1 MRIKRWIVL
10 SLAAALATLMLTG
23 CPWDQD
29 RPGGGASSQPG
40 GDGVIVVPPG
50 GDDDDD
56 GGDDPPV
63 TYTITATAGTGG
75 TAQPATQTVTAGQ
88 DASVAVAASDGYC
101 IQQITVDGDVQF
113 TAADAS
119 RTEYTVQFPAVD
131 ASHTVEA
138 SFAQVY
144 TVTASIG
151 AGGTVQFDGQPVT
164 DGASAAFR
172 AGDTLTFTVQPNDG
186 YQIASVQADGDV
198 LSGEN
203 GSYTYTV
210 KGDCTIA
217 VTFQKLTYTV
227 TAKVSGT
234 GGKVS
239 VSPDEVEHGGSVTI
253 TVTPNEG
260 YIVDSVQTADG
271 TLLTPNADGTYTLA
285 NVTKDQTIT
294 VTFQQLTY
302 TVTVTAGA
310 GGTASVSSKEVGH
323 GDSVTVTVTPEEGYI
338 VDKVDDNGTDVTGQ
352 VKNNTYTLT
361 NVTASHNITVTF
373 QKLTSYM
380 VTTSEQLIAW
390 AEEVRKG
397 NRSLDCTLA
406 ADITLTEPW
415 TPVGTD
421 YQNPYTGTFDGNNH
435 TIRGLT
441 VTGSNEYAG
450 LFGYIGSGGTVKN
463 VKLVNVQ
470 ITSDHQYGYA
480 GGVAGYSRGNIEN
493 CSVSGSV
500 SGNSSS
506 NGTSNC
512 VGGVV
517 GQQYGGTI
525 TECSSSAIVKGA
537 NEVGG
542 VAGQTANATLTACYA
557 TGDVTAERDPQNNT
571 YAGGVVGYNGAST
584 LTACYATGNV
594 TGTGT
599 GTGSIYVGGVTGDN
613 ASGTLTACYHAK
625 GTVSGPDG
633 ATGGVTGRN
642 YDANVGIPS
651 ITACYWQNNQ
661 AQGIGNNQAGT
672 TVETTQVTDGDWANA
687 VAQMNKALSG
697 TGYSY
702 QQGNPPK
709 LN

>member
-10 SLAAALATLMLTG
+10 SLAAALTTLMLTG

-50 GDDDDD
+50 SDDDDD
-56 GGDDPPV
+56 SDDPPV

-113 TAADAS
+113 RAGDAS

-151 AGGTVQFDGQPVT
+151 AGGTVKFNGQPVA

-172 AGDTLTFTVQPNDG
+172 AGDTLTFTVEPDSG
-186 YQIASVQADGDV
+186 YQIASVQAGGDV

-239 VSPDEVEHGGSVTI
+239 VSPEKVEHGGSVTV
-253 TVTPNEG
+253 TVTPEEG
-260 YIVDSVQTADG
+260 YTVDSVQTADG
-271 TLLTPNADGTYTLA
+271 TLLTPNADGTYTLD
-285 NVTKDQTIT
+285 NVTEDQTIT
-294 VTFQQLTY
+294 VTFQKQTY
-302 TVTVTAGA
+302 TVTVTAGT

-323 GDSVTVTVTPEEGYI
+323 GGSVTVTVTPDGGYI

-352 VKNNTYTLT
+352 VTNNTYTLT

-373 QKLTSYM
+373 QKLTSYT
-380 VTTSEQLIAW
+380 VTTSKQLMDW
-390 AEEVRKG
+390 AEEVRNG

-463 VKLVNVQ
+463 VKLEDVQ
-470 ITSDHQYGYA
+470 ITSDHQYA
-480 GGVAGYSRGNIEN
+480 NVGGVAGINNGTIEN
-493 CSVSGSV
+493 CSVSGRVRGYSA
-500 SGNSSS
+500 
-506 NGTSNC
+506 
-512 VGGVV
+512 GGVV
-517 GQQYGGTI
+517 GQQYSGSI
-525 TECSSSAIVKGA
+525 TLCNSSATVQGTSQ
-537 NEVGG
+537 VGG
-542 VAGQTANATLTACYA
+542 VVGYTNYGVTLTACYA
-557 TGDVTAERDPQNNT
+557 TGDVTAENNNT
-571 YAGGVVGYNGAST
+571 AGTFFAGGVVGSNGGN
-584 LTACYATGNV
+584 LTACYATGKV
-594 TGTGT
+594 TG
-599 GTGSIYVGGVTGDN
+599 GTGSIYVGGVTGSND
-613 ASGTLTACYHAK
+613 SGTLTACYHAAE
-625 GTVSGPDG
+625 TVSGPDG

-642 YDANVGIPS
+642 YNASVGIPA
-651 ITACYWQNNQ
+651 ITACYWKNDQDE
-661 AQGIGNNQAGT
+661 GIGYNQAGT
-672 TVETTQVTDGDWANA
+672 TVETTKVDGDWTDA
-687 VAQMNKALSG
+687 VKQMNAALSG

>member
-10 SLAAALATLMLTG
+10 SLAAALTTLMLTG

-119 RTEYTVQFPAVD
+119 QTNYTVQFPAVD

-151 AGGTVQFDGQPVT
+151 AGGTVQFGGQPVA

-172 AGDTLTFTVQPNDG
+172 AGDTLTFTVEPDSG
-186 YQIASVQADGDV
+186 YQIASVLAGSEA
-198 LSGEN
+198 LRGEN

-210 KGDCTIA
+210 KGDCIIA

-239 VSPDEVEHGGSVTI
+239 VSPEKVEHGGNVTV

-260 YIVDSVQTADG
+260 YTVGSVRTADG

-294 VTFQQLTY
+294 VTFQKQTY
-302 TVTVTAGA
+302 TVTVTAGT

-323 GDSVTVTVTPEEGYI
+323 GDSVTVTIAPNDNYEIKSVQ
-338 VDKVDDNGTDVTGQ
+338 DNGTDVTGQ
-352 VKNNTYTLT
+352 VKNNTYTLA
-361 NVTASHNITVTF
+361 NVTADHDIAVTF
-373 QKLTSYM
+373 QKLTSYT
-380 VTTSEQLIAW
+380 VTTSKQLMDW

-450 LFGYIGSGGTVKN
+450 LFGYIGKDGTVKN
-463 VKLVNVQ
+463 VKLEDVQ
-470 ITSDHQYGYA
+470 ITSDHQYA
-480 GGVAGYSRGNIEN
+480 NVGGVAGMNDGTIEN
-493 CSVSGSV
+493 CSVSGRVRGYSA
-500 SGNSSS
+500 
-506 NGTSNC
+506 
-512 VGGVV
+512 GGVV
-517 GQQYGGTI
+517 GQQYSGSI
-525 TECSSSAIVKGA
+525 TLCNSSATVQGTSQ
-537 NEVGG
+537 VGG
-542 VAGQTANATLTACYA
+542 VVGYTNYGVTLTACYA
-557 TGDVTAERDPQNNT
+557 TGDVTAENNNT
-571 YAGGVVGYNGAST
+571 AGTFFAGGVVGSNGGN
-584 LTACYATGNV
+584 LTACYATGKV
-594 TGTGT
+594 TG
-599 GTGSIYVGGVTGDN
+599 GTGSIYVGGVTGSND
-613 ASGTLTACYHAK
+613 SGTLTACCHAK

-642 YDANVGIPS
+642 YNALGDPV
-651 ITACYWQNNQ
+651 ITACYWKNDQ
-661 AQGIGNNQAGT
+661 AEGIGYNQAGT
-672 TVETTQVTDGDWANA
+672 TVETTKVDGDWTDA
-687 VAQMNKALSG
+687 VAKMNKALSG

>member
-10 SLAAALATLMLTG
+10 SLAAVLTTAMLTG

-40 GDGVIVVPPG
+40 GDGFIVVPPG

-56 GGDDPPV
+56 GDDPPV
-63 TYTITATAGTGG
+63 TYTITATAGPGG
-75 TAQPATQTVTAGQ
+75 TAQPPSQTVAAGQ
-88 DASVAVAASDGYC
+88 NASVAVAADGGYC
-101 IQQITVDGDVQF
+101 IRQITVDGAGQF

-151 AGGTVQFDGQPVT
+151 AGGTVKLGGQPVA
-164 DGASAAFR
+164 DGDSAAFL
-172 AGDTLTFTVQPNDG
+172 ADDTLTFTVEPEKG
-186 YQIASVQADGDV
+186 WQIEGVTANGSP
-198 LSGEN
+198 LTETN

-227 TAKVSGT
+227 TATVNGT
-234 GGKVS
+234 GGNVS

-253 TVTPNEG
+253 KVTPDEG
-260 YIVDSVQTADG
+260 YTVGSVQTADG
-271 TLLTPNADGTYTLA
+271 TPLTPNEDGTYTLA
-285 NVTKDQTIT
+285 NVTEDQTIT
-294 VTFQQLTY
+294 VTFQQQTY
-302 TVTVTAGA
+302 TVTAKVNGT
-310 GGTASVSSKEVGH
+310 GGKVSVSSEKVEH
-323 GDSVTVTVTPEEGYI
+323 GDSVTITVTPNEGYT
-338 VDKVDDNGTDVTGQ
+338 VGSVQDNGADVTKQ
-352 VKNNTYTLT
+352 VENNTYTLT
-361 NVTASHNITVTF
+361 NVTADHDITVTF
-373 QKLTSYM
+373 QKLTSRT
-380 VTTSEQLIAW
+380 VSTPEQLMDW

-406 ADITLTEPW
+406 ADITLTEDW
-415 TPVGTD
+415 TPVGISFVN
-421 YQNPYTGTFDGNNH
+421 QYTGTFDGNGY

-450 LFGYIGSGGTVKN
+450 LFGYIDDSGTVKN
-463 VKLVNVQ
+463 VKLEDVW
-470 ITSDHQYGYA
+470 ITSDHQYGNA

-500 SGNSSS
+500 SS
-506 NGTSNC
+506 NYSA
-512 VGGVV
+512 GGVV
-517 GQQYGGTI
+517 AQQFGNSI
-525 TECSSSAIVKGA
+525 TKCSSSATVKGTG
-537 NEVGG
+537 EVGG
-542 VAGQTANATLTACYA
+542 VAGKTDNSATLTACYA
-557 TGDVTAERDPQNNT
+557 TGNVTFERASTINT
-571 YAGGVVGYNGAST
+571 FAGGVVGFNGTGSI

-642 YDANVGIPS
+642 YNALGDPV
-651 ITACYWQNNQ
+651 ITACYWKNDQDE
-661 AQGIGNNQAGT
+661 GIGYNQAGT
-672 TVETTQVTDGDWANA
+672 TVETTKVDGDWTDA
-687 VAQMNKALSG
+687 VAKMNKALSG

>member
-1 MRIKRWIVL
+1 MHIKRWIVL
-10 SLAAALATLMLTG
+10 SLAAVLTTLMLTG

-56 GGDDPPV
+56 GGDPPV
-63 TYTITATAGTGG
+63 TYTITATAGPGG
-75 TAQPATQTVTAGQ
+75 TAQPPSQTVTAGQ
-88 DASVAVAASDGYC
+88 DASVAVTASDGYC
-101 IQQITVDGDVQF
+101 IRQITVDGDARF

-151 AGGTVQFDGQPVT
+151 AGGTVTMDGTTIESGRYPVQE
-164 DGASAAFR
+164 GAV
-172 AGDTLTFTVQPNDG
+172 LTFTVEPDSG
-186 YQIASVQADGDV
+186 YQIASVQAGGEV

-217 VTFQKLTYTV
+217 VTFQQQTYTV

-239 VSPDEVEHGGSVTI
+239 VSSEKVEHGGR
-253 TVTPNEG
+253 
-260 YIVDSVQTADG
+260 
-271 TLLTPNADGTYTLA
+271 
-285 NVTKDQTIT
+285 
-294 VTFQQLTY
+294 
-302 TVTVTAGA
+302 
-310 GGTASVSSKEVGH
+310 
-323 GDSVTVTVTPEEGYI
+323 VTVTVTPDGGYT
-338 VDKVDDNGTDVTGQ
+338 VGSVQDNGTDVTKQ
-352 VKNNTYTLT
+352 VENNTYTLT
-361 NVTASHNITVTF
+361 NVTADHDITVTF
-373 QKLTSYM
+373 QKLTSHT
-380 VTTSEQLIAW
+380 VSTAEQLIAW
-390 AEEVRKG
+390 AEEVRNG
-397 NRSLDCTLA
+397 NYSLDCTLA
-406 ADITLTEPW
+406 ADITLTGNW
-415 TPVGTD
+415 TPVGTTSA
-421 YQNPYTGTFDGNNH
+421 NSYTGTFDGNNH

-441 VTGSNEYAG
+441 VKGSDEYAG
-450 LFGYIGSGGTVKN
+450 LFGYIGKDGTVKN
-463 VKLVNVQ
+463 VKLADVK
-470 ITSDHQYGYA
+470 ITSDYQYAYV
-480 GGVAGYSRGNIEN
+480 GGVAGNNDGAIEN

-500 SGNSSS
+500 SGNSTYNSVGGVVGYQWGGSITGCSS
-506 NGTSNC
+506 SATVQGTGS

-517 GQQYGGTI
+517 GQTNYGATLTACYSTDNVTLESNG
-525 TECSSSAIVKGA
+525 SDNYYA
-537 NEVGG
+537 GG
-542 VAGQTANATLTACYA
+542 VVGSNGASCTLTACYA
-557 TGDVTAERDPQNNT
+557 TGR
-571 YAGGVVGYNGAST
+571 
-584 LTACYATGNV
+584 V
-594 TGTGT
+594 TGSGSGT
-599 GTGSIYVGGVTGDN
+599 IYVGGVTGDN

-672 TVETTQVTDGDWANA
+672 TDGTTKVDSDWTDAVT
-687 VAQMNKALSG
+687 QMNAALSG
-697 TGYSY
+697 TDYSY
-702 QQGNPPK
+702 QQGNPPT

>member
-151 AGGTVQFDGQPVT
+151 AGGTVQFDGQTVA
-164 DGASAAFR
+164 DGASAAFL
-172 AGDTLTFTVQPNDG
+172 AGDTLTFTVEPDSG
-186 YQIASVQADGDV
+186 YQIASVLAGSEA
-198 LSGEN
+198 LRGEN

-210 KGDCTIA
+210 KGDCIIA

-239 VSPDEVEHGGSVTI
+239 VSPEKVEHGGNVTVTVTPNEGYTVGSVRTADGTPLTLNADGTYTLDNVTEDQTITVTFQQQTYTVTATVSGTGGKVSVSSEKVEHGGSVTV
-253 TVTPNEG
+253 TVTPDEG
-260 YIVDSVQTADG
+260 YTVGSVRTADG
-271 TLLTPNADGTYTLA
+271 TSLTPNADGTYTLD
-285 NVTKDQTIT
+285 NVTKDQT
-294 VTFQQLTY
+294 
-302 TVTVTAGA
+302 
-310 GGTASVSSKEVGH
+310 
-323 GDSVTVTVTPEEGYI
+323 
-338 VDKVDDNGTDVTGQ
+338 
-352 VKNNTYTLT
+352 
-361 NVTASHNITVTF
+361 ITVTF

-380 VTTSEQLIAW
+380 VTTSEQLMDW

-415 TPVGTD
+415 TPVGTTSA
-421 YQNPYTGTFDGNNH
+421 NSYTGTFDGKGH
-435 TIRGLT
+435 TITGLT

-463 VKLVNVQ
+463 VKLEDVQ
-470 ITSDHQYGYA
+470 ITSDHQYA
-480 GGVAGYSRGNIEN
+480 NVGGVAGYSQGNIEN

-500 SGNSSS
+500 SS
-506 NGTSNC
+506 NYSA
-512 VGGVV
+512 GGVV
-517 GQQYGGTI
+517 AQQFGNSI
-525 TECSSSAIVKGA
+525 TGCSSSATVKGTA
-537 NEVGG
+537 EVGG
-542 VAGQTANATLTACYA
+542 VAGKTDNSATLTACYA
-557 TGDVTAERDPQNNT
+557 TGNVTFERASTINT
-571 YAGGVVGYNGAST
+571 FAGGVVGFNGTGSI

-642 YDANVGIPS
+642 FNASTGIPA
-651 ITACYWQNNQ
+651 ITACYWKNDQDE
-661 AQGIGNNQAGT
+661 GIGYNQAGT
-672 TVETTQVTDGDWANA
+672 GETTKVTDGDWTDA
-687 VAQMNKALSG
+687 VKQMNAALAS

>member
-151 AGGTVQFDGQPVT
+151 AGGTVKFNGQPVA
-164 DGASAAFR
+164 DGASAAFL
-172 AGDTLTFTVQPNDG
+172 AGDTLTFTVEPDSG
-186 YQIASVQADGDV
+186 YQIASVQAGSDV

-227 TAKVSGT
+227 TANIGTGGTASISSEKVEHGGSVTIKVTPDEGYTVGSVRTADGTSLTLNADGTYTLDNVTKDQTIIVTFQQLTYTVTAKVSGT

-239 VSPDEVEHGGSVTI
+239 VSSEKVEHGGSVTV
-253 TVTPNEG
+253 TVTPDEG
-260 YIVDSVQTADG
+260 YTVGSVRTADG
-271 TLLTPNADGTYTLA
+271 TSLTPNADGTYTLD

-294 VTFQQLTY
+294 VTFQ
-302 TVTVTAGA
+302 
-310 GGTASVSSKEVGH
+310 
-323 GDSVTVTVTPEEGYI
+323 
-338 VDKVDDNGTDVTGQ
+338 
-352 VKNNTYTLT
+352 
-361 NVTASHNITVTF
+361 
-373 QKLTSYM
+373 KLTSYT
-380 VTTSEQLIAW
+380 VTTSKQLMDW
-390 AEEVRKG
+390 AEEVRNG
-397 NRSLDCTLA
+397 NRSLNCTLA

-450 LFGYIGSGGTVKN
+450 LFGYIGKDGTVKN
-463 VKLVNVQ
+463 VKLADVQ
-470 ITSDHQYGYA
+470 ITSDYQYAYV
-480 GGVAGYSRGNIEN
+480 GGVAGNNDGAIEN

-500 SGNSSS
+500 SGNSTYNS
-506 NGTSNC
+506 

-517 GQQYGGTI
+517 GYQLGGSI
-525 TECSSSAIVKGA
+525 TGCSSSATVQGTGS
-537 NEVGG
+537 VGG
-542 VAGQTANATLTACYA
+542 VAGQTNSGATLTACYS
-557 TGDVTAERDPQNNT
+557 TGNVTLESNNSDNN
-571 YAGGVVGYNGAST
+571 YAGGVVGSNSFST
-584 LTACYATGNV
+584 LIACYATGSV

-613 ASGTLTACYHAK
+613 ASGTLTACYHAT
-625 GTVSGPDG
+625 GDVTGASGS
-633 ATGGVTGRN
+633 TGGVTGRN
-642 YDANVGIPS
+642 FKDSMFGGGI
-651 ITACYWQNNQ
+651 ITACYWQNDQ
-661 AQGIGNNQAGT
+661 EQGIGNNQAGT
-672 TVETTQVTDGDWANA
+672 TDGTTKVDSDWTDAVT
-687 VAQMNKALSG
+687 QMNKALSG

-702 QQGNPPK
+702 RQGNPPT

>member
-10 SLAAALATLMLTG
+10 SLAAVLTTLMLTG

-56 GGDDPPV
+56 GDDPPV

-75 TAQPATQTVTAGQ
+75 TAQPPAQTVAAGQ

-101 IQQITVDGDVQF
+101 IRQITVDGDAQF

-151 AGGTVQFDGQPVT
+151 AGGTVKFGGQPVT
-164 DGASAAFR
+164 DGYSAAFL
-172 AGDTLTFTVQPNDG
+172 ADDTLTFTVEPDSG
-186 YQIASVQADGDV
+186 YQIASVQAGGDV

-239 VSPDEVEHGGSVTI
+239 VSSEKVEHGGRVTV
-253 TVTPNEG
+253 TVTPEEG
-260 YIVDSVQTADG
+260 YTVDSVQTADG
-271 TLLTPNADGTYTLA
+271 TLLTPNADGTYTLD
-285 NVTKDQTIT
+285 NVTEDQTIT
-294 VTFQQLTY
+294 VTFQKQTY
-302 TVTVTAGA
+302 TVTVTAGT

-323 GDSVTVTVTPEEGYI
+323 GDSVTVTIAPNDNYEIKSVQ
-338 VDKVDDNGTDVTGQ
+338 DNGTDVTGQ
-352 VKNNTYTLT
+352 VKNNTYTLA
-361 NVTASHNITVTF
+361 NVTADHDIAVTF
-373 QKLTSYM
+373 QKLTSYT
-380 VTTSEQLIAW
+380 VTTSKQLMDW
-390 AEEVRKG
+390 AEEVRNG
-397 NRSLDCTLA
+397 NRSLNCTLA

-421 YQNPYTGTFDGNNH
+421 YQNPYTGTFDGKGH
-435 TIRGLT
+435 TITGLT

-463 VKLVNVQ
+463 VKLEDVQ
-470 ITSDHQYGYA
+470 IATTNSYGYA
-480 GGVAGYSRGNIEN
+480 GGVAGYSRGTIEN

-500 SGNSSS
+500 SS
-506 NGTSNC
+506 NYSA
-512 VGGVV
+512 GGVV
-517 GQQYGGTI
+517 AQQFGNSI
-525 TECSSSAIVKGA
+525 TGCSSSATVKGTA
-537 NEVGG
+537 EVGG
-542 VAGQTANATLTACYA
+542 VAGKTDNSATLTACYA
-557 TGDVTAERDPQNNT
+557 TGNVTFERASTINT
-571 YAGGVVGYNGAST
+571 FAGGVVGSNGGGT
-584 LTACYATGNV
+584 LIACYATGSV

-599 GTGSIYVGGVTGDN
+599 GTGSIYVGGVTGSND
-613 ASGTLTACYHAK
+613 SGTLTACYHAAE
-625 GTVSGPDG
+625 TVSGPDG

-642 YDANVGIPS
+642 FNASTGIPA
-651 ITACYWQNNQ
+651 ITACYWKNDQDE
-661 AQGIGNNQAGT
+661 GIGYNQAGT
-672 TVETTQVTDGDWANA
+672 TVETTKVDGDWTGA
-687 VAQMNKALSG
+687 VAQMNKALSS

-702 QQGNPPK
+702 QQGNPPT

>member
-56 GGDDPPV
+56 SDDPPV

-151 AGGTVQFDGQPVT
+151 AGGTVKFNGQPVA

-172 AGDTLTFTVQPNDG
+172 AGDTLTFTVEPDSG
-186 YQIASVQADGDV
+186 YQIASVQAGGDV

-239 VSPDEVEHGGSVTI
+239 VSPEKVEHGG
-253 TVTPNEG
+253 
-260 YIVDSVQTADG
+260 
-271 TLLTPNADGTYTLA
+271 
-285 NVTKDQTIT
+285 
-294 VTFQQLTY
+294 
-302 TVTVTAGA
+302 
-310 GGTASVSSKEVGH
+310 
-323 GDSVTVTVTPEEGYI
+323 SVTVTVTPEEGYT
-338 VDKVDDNGTDVTGQ
+338 VDSVRTADGTLLTPNEDGTYTLANVTEDQTITVTFQQQTYTVTAKVNGTGGKVSVSSEKVEHGGSVTVTVTPEEGYTVGSVQDNGADVTKQ
-352 VKNNTYTLT
+352 VENNTYTLT
-361 NVTASHNITVTF
+361 NVTADHDITVTF
-373 QKLTSYM
+373 QKLTSRT
-380 VTTSEQLIAW
+380 VFTSEQLMDW
-390 AEEVRKG
+390 AEEVRNG
-397 NRSLDCTLA
+397 NYSLDCTLA

-463 VKLVNVQ
+463 VKLEDVQ
-470 ITSDHQYGYA
+470 ITSDHQYA
-480 GGVAGYSRGNIEN
+480 NVGGVAGINNGTIEN
-493 CSVSGSV
+493 CSVSGRVRGYSA
-500 SGNSSS
+500 
-506 NGTSNC
+506 
-512 VGGVV
+512 GGVV
-517 GQQYGGTI
+517 GQQYSGSI
-525 TECSSSAIVKGA
+525 TLCNSSATVQGTSQ
-537 NEVGG
+537 VGG
-542 VAGQTANATLTACYA
+542 VVGYTNYGVTLTACYA
-557 TGDVTAERDPQNNT
+557 TGDVTAENNNT
-571 YAGGVVGYNGAST
+571 AGTFFAGGVVGSNGGN
-584 LTACYATGNV
+584 LTACYATGKV
-594 TGTGT
+594 TG
-599 GTGSIYVGGVTGDN
+599 GTGSIYVGGVTGSND
-613 ASGTLTACYHAK
+613 SGTLTACYHAAE
-625 GTVSGPDG
+625 TVSGPDG

-642 YDANVGIPS
+642 YNASVGIPA
-651 ITACYWQNNQ
+651 ITACYWKNDQDE
-661 AQGIGNNQAGT
+661 GIGYNQAGT
-672 TVETTQVTDGDWANA
+672 TVETTKVDGDWTDA
-687 VAQMNKALSG
+687 VAKMNIALSG

>member
-56 GGDDPPV
+56 GDDPPV
-63 TYTITATAGTGG
+63 TYTITATAGPGG
-75 TAQPATQTVTAGQ
+75 TAQPPAQTVAAGQ

-101 IQQITVDGDVQF
+101 IRQITVDGVGRF

-119 RTEYTVQFPAVD
+119 CTEYTVQFPAVD

-151 AGGTVQFDGQPVT
+151 TGGKVKLGDQSVT
-164 DGASAAFR
+164 DGDSAAFL
-172 AGDTLTFTVQPNDG
+172 AGDTLTFTVEPDSG
-186 YQIASVQADGDV
+186 YQIASVQAGGDV

-227 TAKVSGT
+227 TAKVNGT

-239 VSPDEVEHGGSVTI
+239 VSPDEVEHGGSVTV
-253 TVTPNEG
+253 TVTPDEG
-260 YIVDSVQTADG
+260 YTVGSVQTADG

-285 NVTKDQTIT
+285 NVTEDQTIT
-294 VTFQQLTY
+294 VTFQQQTY
-302 TVTVTAGA
+302 TVTATVSGT
-310 GGTASVSSKEVGH
+310 GGKVSVSSEKVGH
-323 GDSVTVTVTPEEGYI
+323 GGSVTVTVTPDGGYT
-338 VDKVDDNGTDVTGQ
+338 VGSVQDNGTDVTDQ
-352 VKNNTYTLT
+352 VENNTYTLT
-361 NVTASHNITVTF
+361 NVTADHDITVTF
-373 QKLTSYM
+373 QKLTSRT
-380 VTTSEQLIAW
+380 VSTPEQLMDW

-421 YQNPYTGTFDGNNH
+421 DQNPYTGTFDGKGH
-435 TIRGLT
+435 TISGLK

-450 LFGYIGSGGTVKN
+450 LFGCIDDGGTVKN

-470 ITSDHQYGYA
+470 ITSDYQYAYV
-480 GGVAGYSRGNIEN
+480 GGVAGNNDGAIEN

-500 SGNSSS
+500 SGNSTYNSVGGVVGYQWGGSITRCSS
-506 NGTSNC
+506 SATVKGTGS

-517 GQQYGGTI
+517 GQTNYGATLTACYSTDNVTLESNG
-525 TECSSSAIVKGA
+525 SDNYYA
-537 NEVGG
+537 GG
-542 VAGQTANATLTACYA
+542 VVGSNGASCTLTACYA
-557 TGDVTAERDPQNNT
+557 TGR
-571 YAGGVVGYNGAST
+571 
-584 LTACYATGNV
+584 V
-594 TGTGT
+594 TGSGSGT
-599 GTGSIYVGGVTGDN
+599 IYVGGVTGDN
-613 ASGTLTACYHAK
+613 ASGTLTACYHAAE
-625 GTVSGPDG
+625 TVSGPDG

-672 TVETTQVTDGDWANA
+672 TDGTTKVDGDWTGA
-687 VAQMNKALSG
+687 VTQMNAALSG
-697 TGYSY
+697 KGYSY
-702 QQGNPPK
+702 RQGNPPT

>member
-151 AGGTVQFDGQPVT
+151 AGGTVKFNGQPVA
-164 DGASAAFR
+164 DGASAAFL
-172 AGDTLTFTVQPNDG
+172 AGDTLTFTVEPDSG
-186 YQIASVQADGDV
+186 YQIASVQAGSDV

-227 TAKVSGT
+227 TANIGT
-234 GGKVS
+234 GGTASISSEK
-239 VSPDEVEHGGSVTI
+239 VEHGGSVTI
-253 TVTPNEG
+253 KVTPDEG
-260 YIVDSVQTADG
+260 YTVGSVRTADG
-271 TLLTPNADGTYTLA
+271 TSLTLNADGTYTLA
-285 NVTKDQTIT
+285 NVTEDQTIT
-294 VTFQQLTY
+294 VTFQQQTY
-302 TVTVTAGA
+302 TVTVTAGT
-310 GGTASVSSKEVGH
+310 GGTASVSSNEVEH
-323 GDSVTVTVTPEEGYI
+323 GGSVTVTVTPDGGYT
-338 VDKVDDNGTDVTGQ
+338 VGSVQDNGADVTDQ
-352 VKNNTYTLT
+352 VKDNTYTLT
-361 NVTASHNITVTF
+361 NVTASHTITVTF
-373 QKLTSYM
+373 QKLTSRT
-380 VTTSEQLIAW
+380 VFTSEQLMDW
-390 AEEVRKG
+390 AEEVRNG
-397 NRSLDCTLA
+397 NYSLDCTLA
-406 ADITLTEPW
+406 ADITLTGNW
-415 TPVGTD
+415 TPVGI
-421 YQNPYTGTFDGNNH
+421 NFANSYTGTFDGNNH

-441 VTGSNEYAG
+441 VKGSDEYAG
-450 LFGYIGSGGTVKN
+450 LFGYIGKDGTVKN
-463 VKLVNVQ
+463 VKLADVQ
-470 ITSDHQYGYA
+470 ITSDYQYAYV
-480 GGVAGYSRGNIEN
+480 GGVAGNNDGAIEN

-500 SGNSSS
+500 SGNSTYNS
-506 NGTSNC
+506 

-517 GQQYGGTI
+517 GYQLGGSI
-525 TECSSSAIVKGA
+525 TGCSSSATVNGTGG
-537 NEVGG
+537 VGG
-542 VAGQTANATLTACYA
+542 VAGRTNSGATLTACYA
-557 TGDVTAERDPQNNT
+557 TGNVTLESNGSDN
-571 YAGGVVGYNGAST
+571 YFAGGVVGSNGGGT
-584 LTACYATGNV
+584 LTACYATGSV

-599 GTGSIYVGGVTGDN
+599 GTGSIYVGGVTGTNDF
-613 ASGTLTACYHAK
+613 GTLTACYHAK

-633 ATGGVTGRN
+633 TTGGVTGRN
-642 YDANVGIPS
+642 FKDSMIGGGI
-651 ITACYWQNNQ
+651 ITACYWQNDQ
-661 AQGIGNNQAGT
+661 DEGIGYNQAGI
-672 TVETTQVTDGDWANA
+672 TVETTKVDGDWTDA
-687 VAQMNKALSG
+687 VAKMNKALSS

>member
-10 SLAAALATLMLTG
+10 SLAAALTTLMLTG

-119 RTEYTVQFPAVD
+119 QTNYTVQFPAVD

-151 AGGTVQFDGQPVT
+151 AGGTVQFGGQPVA

-172 AGDTLTFTVQPNDG
+172 AGDTLTFTVEPDSG
-186 YQIASVQADGDV
+186 YQIASVLAGSEA
-198 LSGEN
+198 LRGEN

-210 KGDCTIA
+210 KGDCIIA

-239 VSPDEVEHGGSVTI
+239 VSPEKVEHGGNVTV

-260 YIVDSVQTADG
+260 YTVGSVRTADG

-294 VTFQQLTY
+294 VTFQKQTY
-302 TVTVTAGA
+302 TVTVTAGT

-323 GDSVTVTVTPEEGYI
+323 GDSVTVTVTPDGGYI
-338 VDKVDDNGTDVTGQ
+338 VDSVQDNGTDVTGQ

-380 VTTSEQLIAW
+380 VTTSEQLMDW
-390 AEEVRKG
+390 AEEVRNG

-450 LFGYIGSGGTVKN
+450 LFGYIGKDGTVKN
-463 VKLVNVQ
+463 VKLEDVQ
-470 ITSDHQYGYA
+470 ITSDHQYA
-480 GGVAGYSRGNIEN
+480 NVGGVAGMNDGTIEN
-493 CSVSGSV
+493 CSVSGRVRGYSA
-500 SGNSSS
+500 
-506 NGTSNC
+506 
-512 VGGVV
+512 GGVV
-517 GQQYGGTI
+517 GQQYSGSI
-525 TECSSSAIVKGA
+525 TLCNSSATVQGTSQ
-537 NEVGG
+537 VGG
-542 VAGQTANATLTACYA
+542 VVGYTNYGVTLTACYA
-557 TGDVTAERDPQNNT
+557 TGDVTAENNNT
-571 YAGGVVGYNGAST
+571 AGTFFAGGVVGSNGGN
-584 LTACYATGNV
+584 LTACYATGKV
-594 TGTGT
+594 TG
-599 GTGSIYVGGVTGDN
+599 GTGSIYVGGVTGSND
-613 ASGTLTACYHAK
+613 SGTLTACYHAAE
-625 GTVSGPDG
+625 TVSGPDG

-642 YDANVGIPS
+642 FNASTGIPA
-651 ITACYWQNNQ
+651 ITACYWKNDQDE
-661 AQGIGNNQAGT
+661 GIGYNQAGT
-672 TVETTQVTDGDWANA
+672 TVETTKVDGDWTDA
-687 VAQMNKALSG
+687 VAKMNKALSG

>member
-10 SLAAALATLMLTG
+10 SLAAVLTTAMLTG

-56 GGDDPPV
+56 GDDPPV
-63 TYTITATAGTGG
+63 TYTITATAGPGG
-75 TAQPATQTVTAGQ
+75 TAQPPSQTVAAGQ
-88 DASVAVAASDGYC
+88 DASVAVAADGGYC
-101 IQQITVDGDVQF
+101 IRQITVDGAGQF

-119 RTEYTVQFPAVD
+119 RTEYTVQFPTVD

-151 AGGTVQFDGQPVT
+151 AGGTVKFNGQPVA

-172 AGDTLTFTVQPNDG
+172 AGDTLTFTVEPDSG
-186 YQIASVQADGDV
+186 YQIASVQAGGED
-198 LSGEN
+198 LRGEN

-239 VSPDEVEHGGSVTI
+239 VSPEKVEHGGSVTV
-253 TVTPNEG
+253 TVTPEEG
-260 YIVDSVQTADG
+260 YTVDSVQTADG

-285 NVTKDQTIT
+285 NVTEDQTIT
-294 VTFQQLTY
+294 VTFQQQTY
-302 TVTVTAGA
+302 TVTAKVSGT
-310 GGTASVSSKEVGH
+310 GGKVSVSSEKVEH
-323 GDSVTVTVTPEEGYI
+323 GGSVTVTVTPEEGYT
-338 VDKVDDNGTDVTGQ
+338 VGSVQDNDTDVTDQ
-352 VKNNTYTLT
+352 VENNTYTLT
-361 NVTASHNITVTF
+361 NVTASHTITVTF
-373 QKLTSYM
+373 QKLTSRT
-380 VTTSEQLIAW
+380 VFTSEQLMDW

-406 ADITLTEPW
+406 ADITLTEDW
-415 TPVGTD
+415 TPVGISFVN
-421 YQNPYTGTFDGNNH
+421 QYTGTFDGNGY

-450 LFGYIGSGGTVKN
+450 LFGYIDDSGTVKN

-470 ITSDHQYGYA
+470 ITSDYQYGNA
-480 GGVAGYSRGNIEN
+480 GGVAGDSWGTIEN

-500 SGNSSS
+500 SG
-506 NGTSNC
+506 TTFA
-512 VGGVV
+512 GGVV
-517 GQQYGGTI
+517 GSQWGGSI
-525 TECSSSAIVKGA
+525 TGCNSSATVKGTG
-537 NEVGG
+537 EVGG
-542 VAGQTANATLTACYA
+542 VAGKTDNSATLTACYA
-557 TGDVTAERDPQNNT
+557 TGNVTFERASTINT
-571 YAGGVVGYNGAST
+571 FAGGVVGFNGTGSI

-642 YDANVGIPS
+642 YNALGDPV
-651 ITACYWQNNQ
+651 ITACYWKNDQDE
-661 AQGIGNNQAGT
+661 GIGYNQAGT
-672 TVETTQVTDGDWANA
+672 TVETTKVDGDWTDA
-687 VAQMNKALSG
+687 VAKMNKALSG

>member
-56 GGDDPPV
+56 SDDPPV

-151 AGGTVQFDGQPVT
+151 AGGTVKFNGQPVA

-172 AGDTLTFTVQPNDG
+172 AGDTLTFTVEPDSG
-186 YQIASVQADGDV
+186 YQIASVQAGGDV

-227 TAKVSGT
+227 TAKVNGT

-239 VSPDEVEHGGSVTI
+239 VSPEKVEHGGSVTV
-253 TVTPNEG
+253 TVTPEEG
-260 YIVDSVQTADG
+260 YTVDSVQTADG
-271 TLLTPNADGTYTLA
+271 TLLTPNADGTYTLD
-285 NVTKDQTIT
+285 NVTEDQTIT
-294 VTFQQLTY
+294 VTFQKQTY
-302 TVTVTAGA
+302 TVTVTAGT

-323 GDSVTVTVTPEEGYI
+323 GDSVTVTIAPNDNYEIKSVQ
-338 VDKVDDNGTDVTGQ
+338 DNGTDVTGQ
-352 VKNNTYTLT
+352 VKNNTYTLA
-361 NVTASHNITVTF
+361 NVTADHDIAVTF
-373 QKLTSYM
+373 QKLTSYT
-380 VTTSEQLIAW
+380 VTTSKQLMDW
-390 AEEVRKG
+390 AEEVRNG
-397 NRSLDCTLA
+397 NRSLNCTLA

-421 YQNPYTGTFDGNNH
+421 YQNPYTGTFDGKGH
-435 TIRGLT
+435 TITGLT

-463 VKLVNVQ
+463 VKLEDVQ
-470 ITSDHQYGYA
+470 IATTNSYGYA
-480 GGVAGYSRGNIEN
+480 GGVAGYSRGTIEN

-500 SGNSSS
+500 SS
-506 NGTSNC
+506 NYSA
-512 VGGVV
+512 GGVV
-517 GQQYGGTI
+517 AQQFGNSI
-525 TECSSSAIVKGA
+525 TGCSSSATVKGTA
-537 NEVGG
+537 EVGG
-542 VAGQTANATLTACYA
+542 VAGKTDNSATLTACYA
-557 TGDVTAERDPQNNT
+557 TGNVTFERASTINT
-571 YAGGVVGYNGAST
+571 FAGGVVGSNGGGT
-584 LTACYATGNV
+584 LTACYATGSV

-599 GTGSIYVGGVTGDN
+599 GTGSIYVGGVTGSND
-613 ASGTLTACYHAK
+613 SGTLTACYHAAE
-625 GTVSGPDG
+625 TVSGPDG

-642 YDANVGIPS
+642 FNASTGIPA
-651 ITACYWQNNQ
+651 ITACYWKNDQDE
-661 AQGIGNNQAGT
+661 GIGYNQAGT
-672 TVETTQVTDGDWANA
+672 TVETTKVDGDWTDA
-687 VAQMNKALSG
+687 VTQMNKALAS

>member
-56 GGDDPPV
+56 SDDPPV

-151 AGGTVQFDGQPVT
+151 AGGTVKFNGQPVA

-172 AGDTLTFTVQPNDG
+172 AGDTLTFTVEPDSG
-186 YQIASVQADGDV
+186 YQIASVQAGGDV

-239 VSPDEVEHGGSVTI
+239 VSPEKVEHGGSVTV
-253 TVTPNEG
+253 TVTPEEG
-260 YIVDSVQTADG
+260 YTVDSVQTADG
-271 TLLTPNADGTYTLA
+271 TLLTPNADGTYTLD
-285 NVTKDQTIT
+285 NVTEDQTIT
-294 VTFQQLTY
+294 VTFQKQTY
-302 TVTVTAGA
+302 TVTVTAGT

-323 GDSVTVTVTPEEGYI
+323 GDSVTVTIAPNDNYEIKSVQ
-338 VDKVDDNGTDVTGQ
+338 DNGTDVTGQ
-352 VKNNTYTLT
+352 VKNNTYTLA
-361 NVTASHNITVTF
+361 NVTADHDIAVTF
-373 QKLTSYM
+373 QKLTSYT
-380 VTTSEQLIAW
+380 VTTSKQLMDW
-390 AEEVRKG
+390 AEEVRNG
-397 NRSLDCTLA
+397 NRSLNCTLA

-463 VKLVNVQ
+463 VKLEDVQ
-470 ITSDHQYGYA
+470 IATTNSYGYA
-480 GGVAGYSRGNIEN
+480 GGVAGYSRGTIEN

-500 SGNSSS
+500 SS
-506 NGTSNC
+506 NYSA
-512 VGGVV
+512 GGVV
-517 GQQYGGTI
+517 AQQFGNSI
-525 TECSSSAIVKGA
+525 TGCSSSATVKGTA
-537 NEVGG
+537 EVGG
-542 VAGQTANATLTACYA
+542 VAGKTDNSATLTACYA
-557 TGDVTAERDPQNNT
+557 TGNVTFERASTINT
-571 YAGGVVGYNGAST
+571 FAGGVVGSNGGGT
-584 LTACYATGNV
+584 LIACYATGSV

-642 YDANVGIPS
+642 YNALGDPV
-651 ITACYWQNNQ
+651 ITACYWKNDQDE
-661 AQGIGNNQAGT
+661 GIGYNQAGT
-672 TVETTQVTDGDWANA
+672 TVETTKVDGDWTDA
-687 VAQMNKALSG
+687 VAKMNKALSG

>member
-10 SLAAALATLMLTG
+10 SLAAALTTLMLTG

-119 RTEYTVQFPAVD
+119 QTNYTVQFPAVD

-151 AGGTVQFDGQPVT
+151 AGGTVQFGGQPVA

-172 AGDTLTFTVQPNDG
+172 AGDTLTFTVEPDSG
-186 YQIASVQADGDV
+186 YQIASVLAGSEA
-198 LSGEN
+198 LRGEN

-210 KGDCTIA
+210 KGDCIIA

-239 VSPDEVEHGGSVTI
+239 VSPEKVEHGGNVTV

-260 YIVDSVQTADG
+260 YTVGSVRTADG

-294 VTFQQLTY
+294 VTFQKQTY
-302 TVTVTAGA
+302 TVTVTAGT

-323 GDSVTVTVTPEEGYI
+323 GDSVTVTIAPNDNYEIKSVQ
-338 VDKVDDNGTDVTGQ
+338 DNGTDVTGQ
-352 VKNNTYTLT
+352 VKNNTYTLA
-361 NVTASHNITVTF
+361 NVTADHDIAVTF
-373 QKLTSYM
+373 QKLTSYT
-380 VTTSEQLIAW
+380 VTTSKQLMDW
-390 AEEVRKG
+390 AEEVRNG

-450 LFGYIGSGGTVKN
+450 LFGYIGKDGTVKN
-463 VKLVNVQ
+463 VKLEDVQ
-470 ITSDHQYGYA
+470 ITSDHQYA
-480 GGVAGYSRGNIEN
+480 NVGGVAGMNDGTIEN
-493 CSVSGSV
+493 CSVSGRVRGYSA
-500 SGNSSS
+500 
-506 NGTSNC
+506 
-512 VGGVV
+512 GGVV
-517 GQQYGGTI
+517 GQQYSGSI
-525 TECSSSAIVKGA
+525 TLCNSSATVQGTSQ
-537 NEVGG
+537 VGG
-542 VAGQTANATLTACYA
+542 VVGYTNYGVTLTACYA
-557 TGDVTAERDPQNNT
+557 TGDVTAENNNT
-571 YAGGVVGYNGAST
+571 AGTFFAGGVVGSNGGN
-584 LTACYATGNV
+584 LTACYATGKV
-594 TGTGT
+594 TG
-599 GTGSIYVGGVTGDN
+599 GTGSIYVGGVTGSND
-613 ASGTLTACYHAK
+613 SGTLTACCHAK

-642 YDANVGIPS
+642 YNALGDPV
-651 ITACYWQNNQ
+651 ITACYWKNDQ
-661 AQGIGNNQAGT
+661 AEGIGYNQAGT
-672 TVETTQVTDGDWANA
+672 TVETTKVDGDWTDA
-687 VAQMNKALSG
+687 VAQMNAALSG

>member
-1 MRIKRWIVL
+1 MHIKRWIVL
-10 SLAAALATLMLTG
+10 SLAAVLTTLMLTG

-56 GGDDPPV
+56 GGDPPV
-63 TYTITATAGTGG
+63 TYTITATAGPGG
-75 TAQPATQTVTAGQ
+75 TAQPPSQTVTAGQ
-88 DASVAVAASDGYC
+88 DASVAVTASDGYC
-101 IQQITVDGDVQF
+101 IRQITVDGDARF

-151 AGGTVQFDGQPVT
+151 AGGTVTMDGTTIESGRYPVQE
-164 DGASAAFR
+164 GAV
-172 AGDTLTFTVQPNDG
+172 LTFTVEPDSG
-186 YQIASVQADGDV
+186 YQIASVQAGGEV

-227 TAKVSGT
+227 TAKVNGT

-239 VSPDEVEHGGSVTI
+239 VSPDEVEHGGSVT
-253 TVTPNEG
+253 
-260 YIVDSVQTADG
+260 
-271 TLLTPNADGTYTLA
+271 
-285 NVTKDQTIT
+285 
-294 VTFQQLTY
+294 
-302 TVTVTAGA
+302 
-310 GGTASVSSKEVGH
+310 
-323 GDSVTVTVTPEEGYI
+323 VTVTPDGGYT
-338 VDKVDDNGTDVTGQ
+338 VGSVQDNGTDVTKQ
-352 VKNNTYTLT
+352 VENNTYTLT
-361 NVTASHNITVTF
+361 NVTADHDITVTF
-373 QKLTSYM
+373 QKLTSHT
-380 VTTSEQLIAW
+380 VSTAEQLIAW
-390 AEEVRKG
+390 AEEVRNG
-397 NRSLDCTLA
+397 NYSLDCTLA
-406 ADITLTEPW
+406 ADITLTGNW
-415 TPVGTD
+415 TPVGTTSA
-421 YQNPYTGTFDGNNH
+421 NSYTGTFDGNNH

-441 VTGSNEYAG
+441 VKGSDEYAG
-450 LFGYIGSGGTVKN
+450 LFGYIGKDGTVKN
-463 VKLVNVQ
+463 VKLADVK
-470 ITSDHQYGYA
+470 ITSDYQYAYV
-480 GGVAGYSRGNIEN
+480 GGVAGNNDGAIEN

-500 SGNSSS
+500 SGNSTYNS
-506 NGTSNC
+506 

-517 GQQYGGTI
+517 GYQWGGSI
-525 TECSSSAIVKGA
+525 TGCSSSATVQGTGS
-537 NEVGG
+537 VGG
-542 VAGQTANATLTACYA
+542 VAGQTNSGATLTACYS
-557 TGDVTAERDPQNNT
+557 TGNVTLESNNSDNN
-571 YAGGVVGYNGAST
+571 YAGGVVGVNGSST
-584 LTACYATGNV
+584 LTACYATGSV

-599 GTGSIYVGGVTGDN
+599 GSGSIYVGGVTGDN

-672 TVETTQVTDGDWANA
+672 TDGTTKVDSDWTDAVT
-687 VAQMNKALSG
+687 QMNAALSG
-697 TGYSY
+697 TDYSY
-702 QQGNPPK
+702 QQGNPPT

>member
-1 MRIKRWIVL
+1 MHIKRWIVL

-40 GDGVIVVPPG
+40 GDGVIVVLPG

-63 TYTITATAGTGG
+63 TYTITAKAGPGG
-75 TAQPATQTVTAGQ
+75 TAQPPSQTVTAGQ

-101 IQQITVDGDVQF
+101 IRQITVDGDARF

-119 RTEYTVQFPAVD
+119 RTGYTVQFPAVD

-151 AGGTVQFDGQPVT
+151 EGGTVKFGGQPVA
-164 DGASAAFR
+164 DGDSAAFL
-172 AGDTLTFTVQPNDG
+172 ADDTLTFTVEPEKG
-186 YQIASVQADGDV
+186 WQIEGVTANGSPLTGT
-198 LSGEN
+198 N

-227 TAKVSGT
+227 TATVSGT

-239 VSPDEVEHGGSVTI
+239 VSSEKVEHGGSVTV
-253 TVTPNEG
+253 TVTPDEG
-260 YIVDSVQTADG
+260 YTVDSVRTADG
-271 TLLTPNADGTYTLA
+271 TLLTPNEDGTYTLA
-285 NVTKDQTIT
+285 NVTEDQTIT
-294 VTFQQLTY
+294 VTFQQQTY
-302 TVTVTAGA
+302 TVTAKVNGT
-310 GGTASVSSKEVGH
+310 GGKVSVSSEKVEH
-323 GDSVTVTVTPEEGYI
+323 GGSVTVTVTPEEGYT
-338 VDKVDDNGTDVTGQ
+338 VGSVQDNGADVTKQ
-352 VKNNTYTLT
+352 VENNTYTLT
-361 NVTASHNITVTF
+361 NVTADHDITVTF
-373 QKLTSYM
+373 QKLTSRT
-380 VTTSEQLIAW
+380 VFTSEQLMDW
-390 AEEVRKG
+390 AEEVRNG
-397 NRSLDCTLA
+397 NYSLDCTLA
-406 ADITLTEPW
+406 ADITLTGNW
-415 TPVGTD
+415 TPVGISFT
-421 YQNPYTGTFDGNNH
+421 NSYTGTFDGNNH

-441 VTGSNEYAG
+441 VKGSDEYAG

-463 VKLVNVQ
+463 VKLADVQ
-470 ITSDHQYGYA
+470 ITSDYQYAYV
-480 GGVAGYSRGNIEN
+480 GGVAGNNDGAIEN

-500 SGNSSS
+500 SGNSTYNS
-506 NGTSNC
+506 

-517 GQQYGGTI
+517 GYQLGGSI
-525 TECSSSAIVKGA
+525 TGCSSSATVQGTGS
-537 NEVGG
+537 VGG
-542 VAGQTANATLTACYA
+542 VAGQTNSGATLTACYS
-557 TGDVTAERDPQNNT
+557 TGNVTLESNNSDNN
-571 YAGGVVGYNGAST
+571 YAGGVVGSNSFST
-584 LTACYATGNV
+584 LIACYATGNV

-613 ASGTLTACYHAK
+613 ASGTLTACYHAT
-625 GTVSGPDG
+625 GDVTGASGS
-633 ATGGVTGRN
+633 TGGVTGRN
-642 YDANVGIPS
+642 FKDSMFGGGI
-651 ITACYWQNNQ
+651 ITACYWQNDQ
-661 AQGIGNNQAGT
+661 AQGIGYNQAGT
-672 TVETTQVTDGDWANA
+672 TDGTTKVDGDWANA
-687 VAQMNKALSG
+687 VTQMNAALAG

>member
-50 GDDDDD
+50 SDDDD

-63 TYTITATAGTGG
+63 TYTITATADTGG

-88 DASVAVAASDGYC
+88 NASVAVAASDGYC

-151 AGGTVQFDGQPVT
+151 AGGTVKFDGQPVA

-172 AGDTLTFTVQPNDG
+172 AGDTLTFTVEPDSG
-186 YQIASVQADGDV
+186 YQIASVQAGSDV

-210 KGDCTIA
+210 KGDCIIA

-234 GGKVS
+234 GGNVS

-253 TVTPNEG
+253 KVTPDEG

-271 TLLTPNADGTYTLA
+271 TLLTPNADGTYTLD
-285 NVTKDQTIT
+285 NVTEDQTIT
-294 VTFQQLTY
+294 VTFQKQTY
-302 TVTVTAGA
+302 TVTVTAGT
-310 GGTASVSSKEVGH
+310 GGTASVSSDEVGH
-323 GDSVTVTVTPEEGYI
+323 GGSVTVTIAPNDNYEIKSVQ
-338 VDKVDDNGTDVTGQ
+338 DNGTDVTGQ
-352 VKNNTYTLT
+352 VKDNTYTLA
-361 NVTASHNITVTF
+361 NVTADHDITVTF

-380 VTTSEQLIAW
+380 VTTSKQLMDW
-390 AEEVRKG
+390 AEEVRNG

-450 LFGYIGSGGTVKN
+450 LFGCIGSGGTVKN
-463 VKLVNVQ
+463 VKLEDVQ
-470 ITSDHQYGYA
+470 ITSDHQYA
-480 GGVAGYSRGNIEN
+480 NVGGVAGINNGTIEN
-493 CSVSGSV
+493 CSVSGRVRGYSA
-500 SGNSSS
+500 
-506 NGTSNC
+506 
-512 VGGVV
+512 GGVV
-517 GQQYGGTI
+517 GQQYSGSI
-525 TECSSSAIVKGA
+525 TLCNSSATVQGTSQ
-537 NEVGG
+537 VGG
-542 VAGQTANATLTACYA
+542 VVGYTNYGVTLTACYA
-557 TGDVTAERDPQNNT
+557 TGDVTAENNNT
-571 YAGGVVGYNGAST
+571 AGTFFAGGVVGSNGGN
-584 LTACYATGNV
+584 LTACYATGKV
-594 TGTGT
+594 TG
-599 GTGSIYVGGVTGDN
+599 GTGSIYVGGVTGSND
-613 ASGTLTACYHAK
+613 SGTLTACYHAK

-642 YDANVGIPS
+642 YNALGDPV
-651 ITACYWQNNQ
+651 ITACYWKNDQDE
-661 AQGIGNNQAGT
+661 GIGYNQAGA
-672 TVETTQVTDGDWANA
+672 TVETTKVDGDWTDA
-687 VAQMNKALSG
+687 VTQMNEALSG

>member
-1 MRIKRWIVL
+1 MHIKRWIVL

-40 GDGVIVVPPG
+40 GDGVIVVLPG

-63 TYTITATAGTGG
+63 TYTITAKAGPGG
-75 TAQPATQTVTAGQ
+75 TAQPPSQTVTAGQ

-101 IQQITVDGDVQF
+101 IRQITVDGDARF

-119 RTEYTVQFPAVD
+119 RTGYTVQFPAVD

-151 AGGTVQFDGQPVT
+151 EGGTVKFGGQPVA
-164 DGASAAFR
+164 DGDSAAFL
-172 AGDTLTFTVQPNDG
+172 ADDTLTFTVEPEKG
-186 YQIASVQADGDV
+186 WQIEGVTANGSPLTGT
-198 LSGEN
+198 N

-227 TAKVSGT
+227 TATVSGT

-239 VSPDEVEHGGSVTI
+239 VSSEKVEHGGSVTV
-253 TVTPNEG
+253 TVTPDGG
-260 YIVDSVQTADG
+260 YIVDSVQ
-271 TLLTPNADGTYTLA
+271 
-285 NVTKDQTIT
+285 
-294 VTFQQLTY
+294 
-302 TVTVTAGA
+302 
-310 GGTASVSSKEVGH
+310 
-323 GDSVTVTVTPEEGYI
+323 
-338 VDKVDDNGTDVTGQ
+338 DNGTDVTKQ
-352 VKNNTYTLT
+352 VENNTYTLT
-361 NVTASHNITVTF
+361 NVTADHDITVTF
-373 QKLTSYM
+373 QKLTSRT
-380 VTTSEQLIAW
+380 VFTSEQLMDW
-390 AEEVRKG
+390 AEEVRNG
-397 NRSLDCTLA
+397 NYSLDCTLA
-406 ADITLTEPW
+406 ADITLTGNW
-415 TPVGTD
+415 TPVGISFT
-421 YQNPYTGTFDGNNH
+421 NSYTGTFDGNNH

-441 VTGSNEYAG
+441 VKGSDEYAG

-463 VKLVNVQ
+463 VKLADVQ
-470 ITSDHQYGYA
+470 ITSDYQYAYV
-480 GGVAGYSRGNIEN
+480 GGVAGNNDGAIEN

-500 SGNSSS
+500 SGNSTYNS
-506 NGTSNC
+506 

-517 GQQYGGTI
+517 GYQLGGSI
-525 TECSSSAIVKGA
+525 TGCSSSATVQGTGS
-537 NEVGG
+537 VGG
-542 VAGQTANATLTACYA
+542 VAGQTNSGATLTACYS
-557 TGDVTAERDPQNNT
+557 TGNVTLESNNSDNN
-571 YAGGVVGYNGAST
+571 YAGGVVGSNSFST
-584 LTACYATGNV
+584 LIACYATGNV

-613 ASGTLTACYHAK
+613 ASGTLTACYHAT
-625 GTVSGPDG
+625 GDVTGASGS
-633 ATGGVTGRN
+633 TGGVTGRN
-642 YDANVGIPS
+642 FKDSMFGGGI
-651 ITACYWQNNQ
+651 ITACYWQNDQ
-661 AQGIGNNQAGT
+661 AQGIGYNQAGT
-672 TVETTQVTDGDWANA
+672 TDGTTKVDGDWANA
-687 VAQMNKALSG
+687 VTQMNAALAG

>member
-56 GGDDPPV
+56 SDDPPV

-151 AGGTVQFDGQPVT
+151 AGGTVKFNGQPVA

-172 AGDTLTFTVQPNDG
+172 AGDTLTFTVEPDSG
-186 YQIASVQADGDV
+186 YQIASVQAGGDV

-239 VSPDEVEHGGSVTI
+239 VSPEKVEHGGSVTV
-253 TVTPNEG
+253 TVTPEEG
-260 YIVDSVQTADG
+260 YTVDSVQTADG
-271 TLLTPNADGTYTLA
+271 TLLTPNADGTYTLD
-285 NVTKDQTIT
+285 NVTEDQTIT
-294 VTFQQLTY
+294 VTFQKQTY
-302 TVTVTAGA
+302 TVTVTAGT

-323 GDSVTVTVTPEEGYI
+323 GDSVTVTIAPNDNYEIKSVQ
-338 VDKVDDNGTDVTGQ
+338 DNGTDVTGQ
-352 VKNNTYTLT
+352 VKNNTYTLA
-361 NVTASHNITVTF
+361 NVTADHDIAVTF
-373 QKLTSYM
+373 QKLTSYT
-380 VTTSEQLIAW
+380 VTTSKQLMDW
-390 AEEVRKG
+390 AEEVRNG
-397 NRSLDCTLA
+397 NRSLNCTLA

-463 VKLVNVQ
+463 VKLEDVQ
-470 ITSDHQYGYA
+470 IATTNSYGYA
-480 GGVAGYSRGNIEN
+480 GGVAGYSRGTIEN

-500 SGNSSS
+500 SS
-506 NGTSNC
+506 NYSA
-512 VGGVV
+512 GGVV
-517 GQQYGGTI
+517 AQQFGNSI
-525 TECSSSAIVKGA
+525 TGCSSSATVKGTA
-537 NEVGG
+537 EVGG
-542 VAGQTANATLTACYA
+542 VAGKTDNSATLTACYA
-557 TGDVTAERDPQNNT
+557 TGNVTFERASTINT
-571 YAGGVVGYNGAST
+571 FAGGVVGSNGGGT
-584 LTACYATGNV
+584 LIACYATGSV

-599 GTGSIYVGGVTGDN
+599 GTGSIYVGGVTGSND
-613 ASGTLTACYHAK
+613 SGTLTACYHAAE
-625 GTVSGPDG
+625 TVSGPDG

-642 YDANVGIPS
+642 FNASTGIPA
-651 ITACYWQNNQ
+651 ITACYWKNDQDE
-661 AQGIGNNQAGT
+661 GIGYNQAGT
-672 TVETTQVTDGDWANA
+672 TVETTKVDGDWTDA
-687 VAQMNKALSG
+687 VAKMNKALSG

>member
-56 GGDDPPV
+56 SDDPPV

-151 AGGTVQFDGQPVT
+151 AGGTVKFNGQPVA

-172 AGDTLTFTVQPNDG
+172 AGDTLTFTVEPDSG
-186 YQIASVQADGDV
+186 YQIASVQAGGDV

-239 VSPDEVEHGGSVTI
+239 VSPEKVEHGGSVNV
-253 TVTPNEG
+253 TVTPEEG
-260 YIVDSVQTADG
+260 YTVDSVQTADG

-285 NVTKDQTIT
+285 NVTEDQTIT
-294 VTFQQLTY
+294 VTFQQQTY
-302 TVTVTAGA
+302 TVTAKVSGT
-310 GGTASVSSKEVGH
+310 GGKVSVSSEKVEH
-323 GDSVTVTVTPEEGYI
+323 GGSVTVTVTPEEGYT
-338 VDKVDDNGTDVTGQ
+338 VGSVQDNDTDVTDQ
-352 VKNNTYTLT
+352 VENNTYTLT
-361 NVTASHNITVTF
+361 NVTASHTITVTF
-373 QKLTSYM
+373 QKLTSRT
-380 VTTSEQLIAW
+380 VFTSEQLMDW
-390 AEEVRKG
+390 AEEVRNG
-397 NRSLDCTLA
+397 NYSLDCTLA
-406 ADITLTEPW
+406 ADITLTGNW
-415 TPVGTD
+415 TPVGISFT
-421 YQNPYTGTFDGNNH
+421 NSYTGTFDGNNH

-441 VTGSNEYAG
+441 VKGSDEYAG

-470 ITSDHQYGYA
+470 ITSDYQYAYV
-480 GGVAGYSRGNIEN
+480 GGVAGDSWGTIEN

-500 SGNSSS
+500 SG
-506 NGTSNC
+506 TTFA
-512 VGGVV
+512 GGVV
-517 GQQYGGTI
+517 GSQWGGSI
-525 TECSSSAIVKGA
+525 TGCNSSATVKG
-537 NEVGG
+537 ETYVGG
-542 VAGQTANATLTACYA
+542 IAGETNSGASLTGCYATGDVTVENDGTNNSHAGGVVGYNGGDTLTACYA
-557 TGDVTAERDPQNNT
+557 TG
-571 YAGGVVGYNGAST
+571 S
-584 LTACYATGNV
+584 V
-594 TGTGT
+594 TGSGSGT
-599 GTGSIYVGGVTGDN
+599 IYVGGVTGSN
-613 ASGTLTACYHAK
+613 NLGILTACYHAK

-633 ATGGVTGRN
+633 TTGGVAGRN
-642 YDANVGIPS
+642 FKDSMFGGGI
-651 ITACYWQNNQ
+651 ITACYWGDNGQT
-661 AQGIGNNQAGT
+661 QGIGEDQVGT
-672 TVETTQVTDGDWANA
+672 GGTTQVTDGDWTDA
-687 VAQMNKALSG
+687 VTQMNKALAS

>member
-10 SLAAALATLMLTG
+10 SLAAALTTLMLTG

-56 GGDDPPV
+56 GDDPPV

-113 TAADAS
+113 AAADAS
-119 RTEYTVQFPAVD
+119 QTNYTVQFPAVD

-151 AGGTVQFDGQPVT
+151 TGGTVKFNGQPVT

-172 AGDTLTFTVQPNDG
+172 AGDTLTFTVEPDSG
-186 YQIASVQADGDV
+186 YQIASVQAGGDV

-217 VTFQKLTYTV
+217 VIFQKLTYTV
-227 TAKVSGT
+227 TATVNGT
-234 GGKVS
+234 GGNVS

-253 TVTPNEG
+253 KVTPDEG
-260 YIVDSVQTADG
+260 YTVGSVQTADG
-271 TLLTPNADGTYTLA
+271 TPLTPNEDGTYTLA
-285 NVTKDQTIT
+285 NVTEDQTIT
-294 VTFQQLTY
+294 VTFQQQTY
-302 TVTVTAGA
+302 TVTAKVNGT
-310 GGTASVSSKEVGH
+310 GGKVSVSSEKVEH
-323 GDSVTVTVTPEEGYI
+323 GDSVTITVTPNEGYT
-338 VDKVDDNGTDVTGQ
+338 VGSVQDNGADVTKQ
-352 VKNNTYTLT
+352 VENNTYTLT
-361 NVTASHNITVTF
+361 NVTADHDITVTF
-373 QKLTSYM
+373 QKLTSRT
-380 VTTSEQLIAW
+380 VSTPEQLMDW

-406 ADITLTEPW
+406 ADITLTEDW
-415 TPVGTD
+415 TPVGISFVN
-421 YQNPYTGTFDGNNH
+421 QYTGTFDGNGY

-450 LFGYIGSGGTVKN
+450 LFGYIDDSGTVKN
-463 VKLVNVQ
+463 VKLEDVW
-470 ITSDHQYGYA
+470 ITSDHQYGNA

-500 SGNSSS
+500 SS
-506 NGTSNC
+506 NYSA
-512 VGGVV
+512 GGVV
-517 GQQYGGTI
+517 AQQFGNSI
-525 TECSSSAIVKGA
+525 TKCSSSATVKGTG
-537 NEVGG
+537 EVGG
-542 VAGQTANATLTACYA
+542 VAGKTDNSATLTACYA
-557 TGDVTAERDPQNNT
+557 TGNVTFERASTINT
-571 YAGGVVGYNGAST
+571 FAGGVVGFNGTGSI

-642 YDANVGIPS
+642 YNALGDPV
-651 ITACYWQNNQ
+651 ITACYWKNDQDE
-661 AQGIGNNQAGT
+661 GIGYNQAGT
-672 TVETTQVTDGDWANA
+672 TIETTKVDGDWTDA

>member
-10 SLAAALATLMLTG
+10 SLAAVLTTAMLTG

-56 GGDDPPV
+56 GGDLPV
-63 TYTITATAGTGG
+63 TYTITATAGPGG
-75 TAQPATQTVTAGQ
+75 TAQPPSQTVAAGQ
-88 DASVAVAASDGYC
+88 DASVAVTASDGYC
-101 IQQITVDGDVQF
+101 IRQITVDGADQF

-119 RTEYTVQFPAVD
+119 RTGYTVQFPAVD

-151 AGGTVQFDGQPVT
+151 EGGTVKFGGQPVA
-164 DGASAAFR
+164 DGDSAAFL
-172 AGDTLTFTVQPNDG
+172 ADDTLTFTVEPEKG
-186 YQIASVQADGDV
+186 WQIEGVTANGSPLTGT
-198 LSGEN
+198 N

-234 GGKVS
+234 GGNVS
-239 VSPDEVEHGGSVTI
+239 VSPDEVEHGGSVTV
-253 TVTPNEG
+253 TVTPEEG
-260 YIVDSVQTADG
+260 YTVGSVQTADG
-271 TLLTPNADGTYTLA
+271 TPLTPNEDGTYTLA
-285 NVTKDQTIT
+285 NVTEDQTIT
-294 VTFQQLTY
+294 VTFQQQTY
-302 TVTVTAGA
+302 TVTAKVNGT
-310 GGTASVSSKEVGH
+310 GGKVSVSSEKVEH
-323 GDSVTVTVTPEEGYI
+323 GGSVTVTVTPEEGYT
-338 VDKVDDNGTDVTGQ
+338 VGSVQDNGADVTKQ
-352 VKNNTYTLT
+352 VENNTYTLT
-361 NVTASHNITVTF
+361 NVTADHDITVTF
-373 QKLTSYM
+373 QKLTSRT
-380 VTTSEQLIAW
+380 VSTPEQLMDW

-406 ADITLTEPW
+406 ADITLTEDW
-415 TPVGTD
+415 TPVGISFVN
-421 YQNPYTGTFDGNNH
+421 QYTGTFDGNGY

-450 LFGYIGSGGTVKN
+450 LFGYIDDSGTVKN
-463 VKLVNVQ
+463 VKLEDVW
-470 ITSDHQYGYA
+470 ITSDYQYAYV
-480 GGVAGYSRGNIEN
+480 GGVAGDSWGTIEN

-500 SGNSSS
+500 SG
-506 NGTSNC
+506 TTFA
-512 VGGVV
+512 GGVV
-517 GQQYGGTI
+517 GSQWGGSI
-525 TECSSSAIVKGA
+525 TGCNSSATVKG
-537 NEVGG
+537 ETYVGG
-542 VAGQTANATLTACYA
+542 IAGETNSGASLTGCYA
-557 TGDVTAERDPQNNT
+557 TGDVTVENDGTNNSH
-571 YAGGVVGYNGAST
+571 AGGVVGYNGGGT
-584 LTACYATGNV
+584 LIACYATGSV

-599 GTGSIYVGGVTGDN
+599 GTGSIYVGGVTGSND
-613 ASGTLTACYHAK
+613 SGTLTACYHAAE
-625 GTVSGPDG
+625 TVSGPDG

-642 YDANVGIPS
+642 FNASTGIPA
-651 ITACYWQNNQ
+651 ITACYWKNDQDE
-661 AQGIGNNQAGT
+661 GIGYNQAGT
-672 TVETTQVTDGDWANA
+672 TVETTKVDGGWTDA
-687 VAQMNKALSG
+687 VKQMNAALSG

>member
-10 SLAAALATLMLTG
+10 SLAAALTTLMLTG

-56 GGDDPPV
+56 GGDLPV
-63 TYTITATAGTGG
+63 TYTITATAGPGG
-75 TAQPATQTVTAGQ
+75 TAQPPSQTVAAGQ
-88 DASVAVAASDGYC
+88 DASVAVTASDGYC
-101 IQQITVDGDVQF
+101 IQQITVDGADQF

-151 AGGTVQFDGQPVT
+151 AGGTVQFDGQTVA

-172 AGDTLTFTVQPNDG
+172 AGDTLTFTVEPDSG
-186 YQIASVQADGDV
+186 YQIASVLAGSEA
-198 LSGEN
+198 LRGEN

-234 GGKVS
+234 GGNVS

-253 TVTPNEG
+253 KVTPDEG

-271 TLLTPNADGTYTLA
+271 TLLTPNADGTYTLD
-285 NVTKDQTIT
+285 NVTEDQTIT
-294 VTFQQLTY
+294 VTFQKQTY
-302 TVTVTAGA
+302 TVTATVSGT
-310 GGTASVSSKEVGH
+310 GGKVSVSSEKVEH
-323 GDSVTVTVTPEEGYI
+323 GGSVTVTVTPDGGYI

-352 VKNNTYTLT
+352 VTNNTYTLT

-373 QKLTSYM
+373 QKLTSYT
-380 VTTSEQLIAW
+380 VTTSKQLMDW
-390 AEEVRKG
+390 AEEVRNG

-463 VKLVNVQ
+463 VKLEDVQ
-470 ITSDHQYGYA
+470 ITSDHQYA
-480 GGVAGYSRGNIEN
+480 NVGGVAGINNGTIEN
-493 CSVSGSV
+493 CSVSGRVRGYSA
-500 SGNSSS
+500 
-506 NGTSNC
+506 
-512 VGGVV
+512 GGVV
-517 GQQYGGTI
+517 GQQYSGSI
-525 TECSSSAIVKGA
+525 TLCNSSATVQGTSQ
-537 NEVGG
+537 VGG
-542 VAGQTANATLTACYA
+542 VVGYTNYGVTLTACYA
-557 TGDVTAERDPQNNT
+557 TGDVTAENNNT
-571 YAGGVVGYNGAST
+571 AGTFFAGGVVGSNGGN
-584 LTACYATGNV
+584 LTACYATGKV
-594 TGTGT
+594 TG
-599 GTGSIYVGGVTGDN
+599 GTGSIYVGGVTGSND
-613 ASGTLTACYHAK
+613 SGTLTACYHAAE
-625 GTVSGPDG
+625 TVSGPDG

-642 YDANVGIPS
+642 YNASVGIPA
-651 ITACYWQNNQ
+651 ITACYWKNDQDE
-661 AQGIGNNQAGT
+661 GIGYNQAGT
-672 TVETTQVTDGDWANA
+672 TVETTKVDGDWTDA
-687 VAQMNKALSG
+687 VAKMNIALSG

>member
-56 GGDDPPV
+56 GDDPPV
-63 TYTITATAGTGG
+63 TYTITATAGPGG
-75 TAQPATQTVTAGQ
+75 TAQPPSQTVAAGQ
-88 DASVAVAASDGYC
+88 DASVAVAADGGWC
-101 IQQITVDGDVQF
+101 IRQITVDGDARF

-151 AGGTVQFDGQPVT
+151 TGGTVQFDGQPVA
-164 DGASAAFR
+164 DGDSAAFL
-172 AGDTLTFTVQPNDG
+172 AGDTLTFTVEPDSG
-186 YQIASVQADGDV
+186 YQIASVQADGED

-234 GGKVS
+234 GGNVS
-239 VSPDEVEHGGSVTI
+239 VSPDEVEHGGSVTV
-253 TVTPNEG
+253 TVTPEEG
-260 YIVDSVQTADG
+260 YTVDSVQTADG
-271 TLLTPNADGTYTLA
+271 TPLTLNADGTYTLA
-285 NVTKDQTIT
+285 NVTEDQTIT
-294 VTFQQLTY
+294 VTFQQQTY

-310 GGTASVSSKEVGH
+310 GGTASVSSNEVEH
-323 GDSVTVTVTPEEGYI
+323 GGSVTVTVTPDGGYI
-338 VDKVDDNGTDVTGQ
+338 VDKVHDNGTDVTGQ
-352 VKNNTYTLT
+352 LKNNTYTLT

-373 QKLTSYM
+373 QKLTSRT
-380 VTTSEQLIAW
+380 VFTSEQLMDW
-390 AEEVRKG
+390 AEEVRNG
-397 NRSLDCTLA
+397 NYSLDCTLA
-406 ADITLTEPW
+406 ADITLTGNW
-415 TPVGTD
+415 TPVGISFT
-421 YQNPYTGTFDGNNH
+421 NSYTGTFDGNNH

-441 VTGSNEYAG
+441 VKGSDEYAG

-463 VKLVNVQ
+463 VKLADVQ
-470 ITSDHQYGYA
+470 ITSDYQYAYV
-480 GGVAGYSRGNIEN
+480 GGVAGNNDGAIEN

-500 SGNSSS
+500 SGNSTYNS
-506 NGTSNC
+506 

-517 GQQYGGTI
+517 GYQLGGSI
-525 TECSSSAIVKGA
+525 TGCSSSATVQGTGS
-537 NEVGG
+537 VGG
-542 VAGQTANATLTACYA
+542 VAGQTNSGATLTACYS
-557 TGDVTAERDPQNNT
+557 TGNVTLESNNSDNN
-571 YAGGVVGYNGAST
+571 YAGGVVGSNSFST
-584 LTACYATGNV
+584 LIACYATGNV

-613 ASGTLTACYHAK
+613 ASGTLTACYHAT
-625 GTVSGPDG
+625 GDVTGASGS
-633 ATGGVTGRN
+633 TGGVTGRN
-642 YDANVGIPS
+642 FKDSMFGGGI
-651 ITACYWQNNQ
+651 ITACYWQNDQ
-661 AQGIGNNQAGT
+661 AQGIGYNQAGT
-672 TVETTQVTDGDWANA
+672 TDGTTKVDGDWANA
-687 VAQMNKALSG
+687 VTQMNAALAG

>member
-119 RTEYTVQFPAVD
+119 QTNYTVQFPAVD

-151 AGGTVQFDGQPVT
+151 TGGTVKFNGQPVT

-172 AGDTLTFTVQPNDG
+172 AGDTLTFTVEPDSG
-186 YQIASVQADGDV
+186 YQIASVQAGSEA
-198 LSGEN
+198 LRGEN

-239 VSPDEVEHGGSVTI
+239 VSPEKVEHGGSVTI

-260 YIVDSVQTADG
+260 YTVDSVRTADG
-271 TLLTPNADGTYTLA
+271 TPLTLNADGTYTLA
-285 NVTKDQTIT
+285 NVTEDQTIT
-294 VTFQQLTY
+294 VTFQQQTY

-310 GGTASVSSKEVGH
+310 GGTASVSSNEVEH
-323 GDSVTVTVTPEEGYI
+323 GGSVTVTVTPDGGYI

-390 AEEVRKG
+390 AKEVRNG

-450 LFGYIGSGGTVKN
+450 LFGCIGSGGTVKN

-470 ITSDHQYGYA
+470 ITSDHQYANA
-480 GGVAGYSRGNIEN
+480 GGVAGYSQGNIEN
-493 CSVSGSV
+493 CSVSGRVRGYSA
-500 SGNSSS
+500 
-506 NGTSNC
+506 
-512 VGGVV
+512 GGVV
-517 GQQYGGTI
+517 GQQWGGSI
-525 TECSSSAIVKGA
+525 TRCSSLATVNGTGG
-537 NEVGG
+537 VGG
-542 VAGQTANATLTACYA
+542 VAGKTNSGATLTACYA
-557 TGDVTAERDPQNNT
+557 TGNVTLESNGSDN
-571 YAGGVVGYNGAST
+571 YFAGGVVGSNGGGT

-594 TGTGT
+594 TGSGSGT
-599 GTGSIYVGGVTGDN
+599 IYVGGVTGTNDF
-613 ASGTLTACYHAK
+613 GTLTACYHAK

-633 ATGGVTGRN
+633 TTGGVAGRN
-642 YDANVGIPS
+642 FKDSMIGGGI

-661 AQGIGNNQAGT
+661 KQGIGDNHAGT
-672 TVETTQVTDGDWANA
+672 GETTKVDGDWTDA
-687 VAQMNKALSG
+687 VTQMNKALAS

>member
-10 SLAAALATLMLTG
+10 SLAAVLTTLMLTG

-50 GDDDDD
+50 SDDD
-56 GGDDPPV
+56 GGGSDDPPV

-151 AGGTVQFDGQPVT
+151 TGGTVKLGGQPVA

-172 AGDTLTFTVQPNDG
+172 AGDTLTFTVEPDSG
-186 YQIASVQADGDV
+186 YQIASVQAGSEA
-198 LSGEN
+198 LRGEN

-239 VSPDEVEHGGSVTI
+239 VSPEKVEHGGSVTV
-253 TVTPNEG
+253 TVTPEEG
-260 YIVDSVQTADG
+260 YTVDSVQTADG
-271 TLLTPNADGTYTLA
+271 TLLTPNADGTYTLD
-285 NVTKDQTIT
+285 NVTEDQTIT
-294 VTFQQLTY
+294 VTFQKQTY
-302 TVTVTAGA
+302 TVTVTAGT

-323 GDSVTVTVTPEEGYI
+323 GDSVTVTIAPNDNYEIKSVQ
-338 VDKVDDNGTDVTGQ
+338 DNGTDVTGQ
-352 VKNNTYTLT
+352 VKNNTYTLA
-361 NVTASHNITVTF
+361 NVTADHDIAVTF
-373 QKLTSYM
+373 QKLTSYT
-380 VTTSEQLIAW
+380 VTTSKQLMDW
-390 AEEVRKG
+390 AEEVRNG
-397 NRSLDCTLA
+397 NRSLNCTLA

-421 YQNPYTGTFDGNNH
+421 YQNPYTGTFDGKGH
-435 TIRGLT
+435 TITGLT

-463 VKLVNVQ
+463 VKLEDVQ
-470 ITSDHQYGYA
+470 IATTNSYGYA
-480 GGVAGYSRGNIEN
+480 GGVAGYSRGTIEN

-500 SGNSSS
+500 SS
-506 NGTSNC
+506 NYSA
-512 VGGVV
+512 GGVV
-517 GQQYGGTI
+517 AQQFGNSI
-525 TECSSSAIVKGA
+525 TGCSSSATVKGTA
-537 NEVGG
+537 EVGG
-542 VAGQTANATLTACYA
+542 VAGKTDNSATLTACYA
-557 TGDVTAERDPQNNT
+557 TGNVTFERASTINT
-571 YAGGVVGYNGAST
+571 FAGGVVGSNGGGT
-584 LTACYATGNV
+584 LIACYATGSV

-599 GTGSIYVGGVTGDN
+599 GTGSIYVGGVTGSND
-613 ASGTLTACYHAK
+613 SGTLTACYHAAE
-625 GTVSGPDG
+625 TVSGPDG

-642 YDANVGIPS
+642 FNASTGIPA
-651 ITACYWQNNQ
+651 ITACYWKNDQDE
-661 AQGIGNNQAGT
+661 GIGYNQAGT
-672 TVETTQVTDGDWANA
+672 TVETTKVDGDWTDA
-687 VAQMNKALSG
+687 VTQMNKALSG

>member
-23 CPWDQD
+23 CPWGQD

-75 TAQPATQTVTAGQ
+75 TAQPPTQTVAAGQ

-113 TAADAS
+113 TAADAGQ
-119 RTEYTVQFPAVD
+119 TNYTVQFPAVD

-151 AGGTVQFDGQPVT
+151 AGGTVQFGGQTVADG
-164 DGASAAFR
+164 DSAAFR
-172 AGDTLTFTVQPNDG
+172 AGDTLTFTVEPNDG
-186 YQIASVQADGDV
+186 YQIASVQADGKV

-239 VSPDEVEHGGSVTI
+239 VSPEKVEHGGSVTV
-253 TVTPNEG
+253 TVTPEEG
-260 YIVDSVQTADG
+260 YTVDSVQTADG
-271 TLLTPNADGTYTLA
+271 TPLTPNADGTYTLD
-285 NVTKDQTIT
+285 NVTEDQTIT
-294 VTFQQLTY
+294 VTFQQQTY

-310 GGTASVSSKEVGH
+310 GGKVSVSSEKVEH
-323 GDSVTVTVTPEEGYI
+323 GGSVTVTVTPDGGYI

-373 QKLTSYM
+373 QKLTSYT
-380 VTTSEQLIAW
+380 VTTSEQLMDW
-390 AEEVRKG
+390 AEEVRNG

-470 ITSDHQYGYA
+470 ITSDHQYAYA
-480 GGVAGYSRGNIEN
+480 GGVAGYSQGTLEN
-493 CSVSGSV
+493 CSVSGRVRGYSA
-500 SGNSSS
+500 
-506 NGTSNC
+506 
-512 VGGVV
+512 GGVV
-517 GQQYGGTI
+517 GCQLGGTI
-525 TECSSSAIVKGA
+525 TECSSLATVKGTA
-537 NEVGG
+537 EVGG
-542 VAGQTANATLTACYA
+542 VAGKTDNSATLTACYA
-557 TGDVTAERDPQNNT
+557 TGNVTFERASTINT
-571 YAGGVVGYNGAST
+571 FAGGVVGSNGGGT
-584 LTACYATGNV
+584 LTACYATGSV

-613 ASGTLTACYHAK
+613 ALGTLTACYHAK

-633 ATGGVTGRN
+633 TTGGVTGRN
-642 YDANVGIPS
+642 FKDSMFGGGT
-651 ITACYWQNNQ
+651 ITACYWGDNGQT
-661 AQGIGNNQAGT
+661 QGIGEDQVGTGGT
-672 TVETTQVTDGDWANA
+672 TKVDGDWTDA

>member
-10 SLAAALATLMLTG
+10 SLAAALTTLMLTG

-56 GGDDPPV
+56 GGDDLPV

-75 TAQPATQTVTAGQ
+75 TAQPATQTVAAGQ

-151 AGGTVQFDGQPVT
+151 TGGTVQLGGQPVA
-164 DGASAAFR
+164 DGDSAAFR
-172 AGDTLTFTVQPNDG
+172 ADDTLTFTVEPNDG
-186 YQIASVQADGDV
+186 YQIASVQAGGEA
-198 LSGEN
+198 LRGEN

-217 VTFQKLTYTV
+217 VTFQKQTYTV

-239 VSPDEVEHGGSVTI
+239 VSPEKVEHGGSVTI

-260 YIVDSVQTADG
+260 YTVDSVRTADG

-294 VTFQQLTY
+294 VTFQQQTY

-310 GGTASVSSKEVGH
+310 GGKASVSSDEVGH
-323 GDSVTVTVTPEEGYI
+323 GGSVTVTIAPNDNYEIKSVQ
-338 VDKVDDNGTDVTGQ
+338 DNGTDVTDQ

-361 NVTASHNITVTF
+361 NVTADHDIAVTF
-373 QKLTSYM
+373 QKLTSHT
-380 VTTSEQLIAW
+380 VSTPEQLIAW
-390 AEEVRKG
+390 AEEVRNG
-397 NRSLDCTLA
+397 NRSLNCTLA

-441 VTGSNEYAG
+441 VKGSDEYAG

-463 VKLVNVQ
+463 VKLADVQ
-470 ITSDHQYGYA
+470 ITSDYQYAYV
-480 GGVAGYSRGNIEN
+480 GGVAGNNDGAIEN

-500 SGNSSS
+500 SGNSTYNS
-506 NGTSNC
+506 

-517 GQQYGGTI
+517 GYQLGGSI
-525 TECSSSAIVKGA
+525 TGCSSSATVQGTGS
-537 NEVGG
+537 VGG
-542 VAGQTANATLTACYA
+542 VAGQTNSGATLTACYS
-557 TGDVTAERDPQNNT
+557 TGNVTLESNNSDNN
-571 YAGGVVGYNGAST
+571 YAGGVVGSNSFST
-584 LTACYATGNV
+584 LIACYATGSV

-613 ASGTLTACYHAK
+613 ASGTLTACYHAT
-625 GTVSGPDG
+625 GDVTGASGS
-633 ATGGVTGRN
+633 TGGVTGRN
-642 YDANVGIPS
+642 FKDSMFGGGI
-651 ITACYWQNNQ
+651 ITACYWQNDQ
-661 AQGIGNNQAGT
+661 EQGIGNNQAGT
-672 TVETTQVTDGDWANA
+672 TDGTTKVDSDWTDAVT
-687 VAQMNKALSG
+687 QMNKALAG

>member
-10 SLAAALATLMLTG
+10 SLAAVLTTAMLTG

-56 GGDDPPV
+56 GGDLPV
-63 TYTITATAGTGG
+63 TYTITATAGPGG
-75 TAQPATQTVTAGQ
+75 TAQPPSQTVAAGQ
-88 DASVAVAASDGYC
+88 DASVAVTASDGYC
-101 IQQITVDGDVQF
+101 IQQITVDGAGQF

-151 AGGTVQFDGQPVT
+151 AGGTVKLGGQPVA
-164 DGASAAFR
+164 DGDSAAFL
-172 AGDTLTFTVQPNDG
+172 ADDTLTFTVEPEKG
-186 YQIASVQADGDV
+186 WQIEGVTANGSP
-198 LSGEN
+198 LTETN

-239 VSPDEVEHGGSVTI
+239 VSPEKVEHGGSVTV
-253 TVTPNEG
+253 TVTPEEG
-260 YIVDSVQTADG
+260 YTVDSVQTADG
-271 TLLTPNADGTYTLA
+271 TLLTPNADGTYTLD
-285 NVTKDQTIT
+285 NVTEDQTIT
-294 VTFQQLTY
+294 VTFQKQTY
-302 TVTVTAGA
+302 TVTVTAGT

-323 GDSVTVTVTPEEGYI
+323 GDSVTVTIAPNDNYEIKSVQ
-338 VDKVDDNGTDVTGQ
+338 DNGTDVTGQ

-380 VTTSEQLIAW
+380 VTTSKQLMDW
-390 AEEVRKG
+390 AEEVRNG
-397 NRSLDCTLA
+397 NRSLNCTLA

-450 LFGYIGSGGTVKN
+450 LFGYIGKDGTVKN
-463 VKLVNVQ
+463 VKLEDVQ
-470 ITSDHQYGYA
+470 ITSDHQYA
-480 GGVAGYSRGNIEN
+480 NVGGVAGINNGTIEN
-493 CSVSGSV
+493 CSVSGRVRGYSA
-500 SGNSSS
+500 
-506 NGTSNC
+506 
-512 VGGVV
+512 GGVV
-517 GQQYGGTI
+517 GQQYSGSI
-525 TECSSSAIVKGA
+525 TLCNSSATVQGTSQ
-537 NEVGG
+537 VGG
-542 VAGQTANATLTACYA
+542 VVGYTNYGVTLTACYA
-557 TGDVTAERDPQNNT
+557 TGDVTAENNNT
-571 YAGGVVGYNGAST
+571 AGTFFAGGVVGSNGGN
-584 LTACYATGNV
+584 LTACYATGKV
-594 TGTGT
+594 TG
-599 GTGSIYVGGVTGDN
+599 GTGSIYVGGVTGSND
-613 ASGTLTACYHAK
+613 SGTLTACYHAAE
-625 GTVSGPDG
+625 TVSGPDG

-642 YDANVGIPS
+642 YNASVGIPA
-651 ITACYWQNNQ
+651 ITACYWKNDQDE
-661 AQGIGNNQAGT
+661 GIGYNQAGT
-672 TVETTQVTDGDWANA
+672 GETTKVDGDWTDA
-687 VAQMNKALSG
+687 VTQMNAALAS

>member
-56 GGDDPPV
+56 SDDPPV

-151 AGGTVQFDGQPVT
+151 AGGTVKFNGQPVAG
-164 DGASAAFR
+164 GASAAFR
-172 AGDTLTFTVQPNDG
+172 AGDTLTFTVEPDSG
-186 YQIASVQADGDV
+186 YQIASVQAGGDV

-239 VSPDEVEHGGSVTI
+239 VSPEKVEHGGSVTV
-253 TVTPNEG
+253 TVTPEEG
-260 YIVDSVQTADG
+260 YTVDSVQTADG
-271 TLLTPNADGTYTLA
+271 TLLTPNADGTYTLD
-285 NVTKDQTIT
+285 NVTEDQTIT
-294 VTFQQLTY
+294 VTFQKQTY
-302 TVTVTAGA
+302 TVTVTAGT

-323 GDSVTVTVTPEEGYI
+323 GDSVTVTIAPNDNYEIKSVQ
-338 VDKVDDNGTDVTGQ
+338 DNGTDVTGQ
-352 VKNNTYTLT
+352 VKNNTYTLA
-361 NVTASHNITVTF
+361 NVTADHDIAVTF
-373 QKLTSYM
+373 QKLTSYT
-380 VTTSEQLIAW
+380 VTTSKQLMDW
-390 AEEVRKG
+390 AEEVRNG

-406 ADITLTEPW
+406 ADITLTGNW
-415 TPVGTD
+415 TPVGTTLA
-421 YQNPYTGTFDGNNH
+421 NSYTGTFDGKGH
-435 TIRGLT
+435 TITGLT

-463 VKLVNVQ
+463 VKLEDVQ
-470 ITSDHQYGYA
+470 ITSDHQYA
-480 GGVAGYSRGNIEN
+480 NVGGVAGYSQGNIEN

-500 SGNSSS
+500 SS
-506 NGTSNC
+506 NYSA
-512 VGGVV
+512 GGVV
-517 GQQYGGTI
+517 AQQFGNSI
-525 TECSSSAIVKGA
+525 TGCSSSATVKGTA
-537 NEVGG
+537 EVGG
-542 VAGQTANATLTACYA
+542 VAGKTDNSATLTACYA
-557 TGDVTAERDPQNNT
+557 TGNVTFERASTINT
-571 YAGGVVGYNGAST
+571 FAGGVVGFNGTGSI

-642 YDANVGIPS
+642 YNALGDPV
-651 ITACYWQNNQ
+651 ITACYWKNDQ
-661 AQGIGNNQAGT
+661 AEGIGYNQAGT
-672 TVETTQVTDGDWANA
+672 TVETTKVDGDWTDA
-687 VAQMNKALSG
+687 VAQMNAALSG

>member
-10 SLAAALATLMLTG
+10 SLAAALTTLMLTG

-56 GGDDPPV
+56 SDDPPV

-75 TAQPATQTVTAGQ
+75 TAQPATQTVAAGQ
-88 DASVAVAASDGYC
+88 DASVAVAADGGYC

-151 AGGTVQFDGQPVT
+151 AGGTVQFDGQTVA

-172 AGDTLTFTVQPNDG
+172 AGDTLTFTVQPDAQ
-186 YQIASVQADGDV
+186 YKIASVQADGED

-203 GSYTYTV
+203 GSYTYIV
-210 KGDCTIA
+210 NGNCTIA
-217 VTFQKLTYTV
+217 VTFEYIPQTFAMSVTATPSKGGNVTYSKTATEGESWTLTIQPNGGYIVDSVDDNGTDVTSQVTNNTYTLTSVTADHNITVTFQQQTYTV
-227 TAKVSGT
+227 TVTAGT
-234 GGKVS
+234 GGTAS
-239 VSPDEVEHGGSVTI
+239 VSSNEVEHGGSVTV
-253 TVTPNEG
+253 TVTPDGG
-260 YIVDSVQTADG
+260 YTVDSVQ
-271 TLLTPNADGTYTLA
+271 
-285 NVTKDQTIT
+285 
-294 VTFQQLTY
+294 
-302 TVTVTAGA
+302 
-310 GGTASVSSKEVGH
+310 
-323 GDSVTVTVTPEEGYI
+323 
-338 VDKVDDNGTDVTGQ
+338 DNGTDVTGQ
-352 VKNNTYTLT
+352 VKNNTYTLA

-373 QKLTSYM
+373 QKLTSYT
-380 VTTSEQLIAW
+380 VTTSEQLMDW
-390 AEEVRKG
+390 AEEVRNG
-397 NRSLDCTLA
+397 NYSLDCTLA
-406 ADITLTEPW
+406 ADITLTGNW
-415 TPVGTD
+415 TPVGISFT
-421 YQNPYTGTFDGNNH
+421 NSYTGTFDGNNH

-441 VTGSNEYAG
+441 VKGSDEYAG

-463 VKLVNVQ
+463 VKLADVQ
-470 ITSDHQYGYA
+470 ITSDYQYAYV
-480 GGVAGYSRGNIEN
+480 GGVAGNNDGAIEN

-500 SGNSSS
+500 SGNSTYNS
-506 NGTSNC
+506 

-517 GQQYGGTI
+517 GYQLGGSI
-525 TECSSSAIVKGA
+525 TGCSSSATVQGTGS
-537 NEVGG
+537 VGG
-542 VAGQTANATLTACYA
+542 VAGQTNSGATLTACYS
-557 TGDVTAERDPQNNT
+557 TGNVTLESNNSDNN
-571 YAGGVVGYNGAST
+571 YAGGVVGSNSFST
-584 LTACYATGNV
+584 LIACYATGSV

-613 ASGTLTACYHAK
+613 ASGTLTACYHAT
-625 GTVSGPDG
+625 GDVTGASGS
-633 ATGGVTGRN
+633 TGGVTGRN
-642 YDANVGIPS
+642 FKGSMSGGGI
-651 ITACYWQNNQ
+651 ITACYWQNYQ
-661 AQGIGNNQAGT
+661 EQGIGDNQAGT
-672 TVETTQVTDGDWANA
+672 TDGTTKVDSDWTDAVT
-687 VAQMNKALSG
+687 QMNKALSG

-702 QQGNPPK
+702 RQGNPPT